1 MDKTPKPGE
10 FYRHFKN
17 RMYQVMA
24 IATHSETGEQMVVYQ
39 ALYGNFGVYVRPLS
53 MFMDEINL
61 EQYPDAV
68 QKERF
73 QRMVFE
79 QKADQFQSRE
89 ESEGKEPNRREE
101 PFTGEPSESE
111 LMETKEDH
119 VNPMLI
125 KFLDSE
131 KLNEKLELLEQMR
144 GKVGQREIDSISL
157 VMDVQVR
164 QGTVEDQLE
173 DLIVSLK
180 MQQRYDASRLRRR

>member
-1 MDKTPKPGE
+1 MDKIPKPGE

-17 RMYQVMA
+17 RMYQIMA
-24 IATHSETGEQMVVYQ
+24 VATHSETGEQMVVYQ
-39 ALYGNFGVYVRPLS
+39 ALYGDFGIYVRPLS
-53 MFMDEINL
+53 MFMDEISL

-73 QRMVFE
+73 QRMTFS
-79 QKADQFQSRE
+79 QKADQFQDGE
-89 ESEGKEPNRREE
+89 EPQRREE
-101 PFTGEPSESE
+101 PFTGELSGAEPI
-111 LMETKEDH
+111 ETKEER

-125 KFLDSE
+125 KFLDLE
-131 KLNEKLELLEQMR
+131 KLSEKLELLEQMR

-164 QGTVEDQLE
+164 QGTVEEQLE

>member
-1 MDKTPKPGE
+1 
-10 FYRHFKN
+10 
-17 RMYQVMA
+17 MA

-101 PFTGEPSESE
+101 PFMGEPSESE

-131 KLNEKLELLEQMR
+131 KLSEKLELLEQMR

-157 VMDVQVR
+157 VMDVQVP
-164 QGTVEDQLE
+164 QGTVEKQLE